1 MQKLILG
8 IALAAMLAFP
18 AQARWR
24 VAESDHFVIYA
35 DDSEADLLRF
45 GDQLERY
52 HSAIALLTG
61 REEEVPSPS
70 NRLTV
75 YVAGNERDIRRLAN
89 GDRTVAG
96 FYIPHASGSRA
107 FVQNIYVSRKS
118 TDFSMTV
125 LLHEYAHH
133 FLISTSRHALPRWLS
148 EGAAEFY
155 ASARFPK
162 DGQIE
167 IGRPAQHRAV
177 ELLYGVEVPLS
188 QVFEPATAGKWSAA
202 NDFYGRSWLLFHY
215 LTFGNEER
223 RGQLASYWRSVASGT
238 SSLDAARQAFGDLD
252 TLASELADYLRRR
265 RMTMAVLPAEELTVR
280 PVRVRELSDGMNAVI
295 DLMMVSKRGVTSEQA
310 AELLPEIRDVASRF
324 PRDPGVLAALAEAEF
339 DAGND
344 VEAIAAAD
352 AALSIDPSKVNAYLQ
367 KGYALFRQA
376 AVAEDAETAYDL
388 AMQPFQQ
395 LNRIENDHPM
405 PLIYLY
411 RSYSERGLEPS
422 ETARHALE
430 RASELAPFDKE
441 LAMELALMQAQDG
454 NIARARM
461 SLGPVLANPHGGNLA
476 EEAQRVLAMLAD
488 APEGEPVDPVALAR
502 ARTSSSTGS
511 QGTDG
516 PVTPSPEDDENAGE
530 GEG

>member
-1 MQKLILG
+1 M
-8 IALAAMLAFP
+8 
-18 AQARWR
+18 
-24 VAESDHFVIYA
+24 
-35 DDSEADLLRF
+35 
-45 GDQLERY
+45 
-52 HSAIALLTG
+52 
-61 REEEVPSPS
+61 
-70 NRLTV
+70 
-75 YVAGNERDIRRLAN
+75 
-89 GDRTVAG
+89 
-96 FYIPHASGSRA
+96 
-107 FVQNIYVSRKS
+107 
-118 TDFSMTV
+118 
-125 LLHEYAHH
+125 
-133 FLISTSRHALPRWLS
+133 
-148 EGAAEFY
+148 
-155 ASARFPK
+155 
-162 DGQIE
+162 
-167 IGRPAQHRAV
+167 
-177 ELLYGVEVPLS
+177 
-188 QVFEPATAGKWSAA
+188 
-202 NDFYGRSWLLFHY
+202 
-215 LTFGNEER
+215 
-223 RGQLASYWRSVASGT
+223 
-238 SSLDAARQAFGDLD
+238 
-252 TLASELADYLRRR
+252 
-265 RMTMAVLPAEELTVR
+265 
-280 PVRVRELSDGMNAVI
+280 
-295 DLMMVSKRGVTSEQA
+295 
-310 AELLPEIRDVASRF
+310 
-324 PRDPGVLAALAEAEF
+324 
-339 DAGND
+339 
-344 VEAIAAAD
+344 
-352 AALSIDPSKVNAYLQ
+352 Q

-461 SLGPVLANPHGGNLA
+461 SLGPVVANPHGGNLA